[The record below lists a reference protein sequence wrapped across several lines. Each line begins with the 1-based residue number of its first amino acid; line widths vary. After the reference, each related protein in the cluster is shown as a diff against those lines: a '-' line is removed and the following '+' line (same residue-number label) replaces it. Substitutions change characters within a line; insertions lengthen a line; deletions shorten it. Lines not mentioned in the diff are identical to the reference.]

1 MREDPTFDTIRML
14 NGFKPFLHH
23 HYSRINTSCG
33 DEDFGMIVAEFSPR
47 NPEVEYYRMSFSSVM
62 RLGCWLARR
71 EILFRDFNE
80 LRRSLY
86 IGQFKIDVINLMKD
100 TLVLRTYSPTKRM
113 YGGLKGENS

>member
-14 NGFKPFLHH
+14 NGFKPFLRH

-33 DEDFGMIVAEFSPR
+33 DEHSGTIAVEFFPC

-71 EILFRDFNE
+71 EILFRDFNGMIRKE
-80 LRRSLY
+80 
-86 IGQFKIDVINLMKD
+86 D
-100 TLVLRTYSPTKRM
+100 
-113 YGGLKGENS
+113 